1 MAYLADK
8 SARHFAVVASAL
20 IAAPWLQAFSPGPM
34 PAAVPLMVSWACVA
48 VLLGFAGLVGSR
60 FDKCKYVGAIAN
72 AWLLAALLSAAM
84 GLVQYF
90 GHAPLL
96 SPWVSNGSAGEAYA
110 NLRQRNQFA
119 SLCSVGLLALLWK
132 WAAFRAHASLGEE
145 KAQPPTA
152 KHWLMW
158 GLALLLLACGN
169 AASGSR
175 TGLLQWWLVAGLG
188 VWWWLTQQRT
198 GHWSLSPHG
207 RFAMGALAGLVVY
220 LACLWLLP
228 WLLLVTTGIESGG
241 LMGRLNEEAGCASRR
256 VLWANVLHLIA
267 LKPWLGWGW
276 EELDYA
282 HFMTLYPGERFCD
295 ILDNAHNLPLHLA
308 VELGLPFS
316 ILVFGCLAWMVA
328 RAKPWREGD
337 TARQL
342 AWGVLAV
349 VGLHSLLEYPL
360 WYGPFQMA
368 AGLCVWIL
376 WTTTPKPV
384 DRAAEGSLQKSGFWI
399 KWRVAPVFINCIA
412 ILFIV
417 VVGFSGWCYW
427 RVSQLYLPQ
436 AQRAAAYQEDAMG
449 KLRGITL
456 FRNQVEFAE
465 LTTTPLTEANAGH
478 LHALALQLLHF
489 SPEPRV
495 VEKAIESAVL
505 LGRDDVAV
513 YYLQRYKAAFPKEH
527 ALWSA
532 PSTGDKAP

>member
-1 MAYLADK
+1 
-8 SARHFAVVASAL
+8 
-20 IAAPWLQAFSPGPM
+20 M
-34 PAAVPLMVSWACVA
+34 PAAVPLFVSWTCAA
-48 VLLGFAGLVGSR
+48 LLLFGMGLWGKRVDHR
-60 FDKCKYVGAIAN
+60 HAIAATAS

-96 SPWVSNGSAGEAYA
+96 SPWVSSVAAGEAYA

-119 SLCSVGLLALLWK
+119 TLCSIGLLALLWK
-132 WAAFRAHASLGEE
+132 LAVWRGSASANGQ
-145 KAQPPTA
+145 KAQSPSM
-152 KHWLMW
+152 KQWLIW
-158 GLALLLLACGN
+158 GLALVLLACGN

-175 TGLLQWWLVAGLG
+175 TGLLQWWMVAGLG
-188 VWWWLTQQRT
+188 VWWWLSHRHTLK
-198 GHWSLSPHG
+198 WSLSLHG
-207 RFAMGALAGLVVY
+207 RFAAGALSALATY
-220 LACLWLLP
+220 MACLWLLP

-241 LMGRLNEEAGCASRR
+241 LMGRLNEDVGCGSRR

-316 ILVFGCLAWMVA
+316 LVVCCSLAWMVV
-328 RAKPWREGD
+328 RMKPWSEGD
-337 TARQL
+337 AARQL
-342 AWGVLAV
+342 AWGVLLV
-349 VGLHSLLEYPL
+349 IGLHSLVEYPL

-376 WTTTPKPV
+376 WATMPRPLGVIADKTLRKDVIWPNG
-384 DRAAEGSLQKSGFWI
+384 RL
-399 KWRVAPVFINCIA
+399 APVVIVGFA
-412 ILFIV
+412 IV
-417 VVGFSGWCYW
+417 VVAVLAFSAGSYW
-427 RVSQLYLPQ
+427 RASQLYLPQ
-436 AQRAAAYQEDAMG
+436 AQRATAYQEDAIG
-449 KLRGITL
+449 KLQGISL

-465 LTTTPLTEANAGH
+465 LTTTPLNAANAAH
-478 LHALALQLLHF
+478 LHTLAVQLLHF

-513 YYLQRYKAAFPKEH
+513 YYLERYRAAFPKEH
-527 ALWSA
+527 ALWAKSA
-532 PSTGDKAP
+532 VTGSH